1 MLPARSP
8 FPPSVEEEA
17 VLVRQVEEFQDNG
30 FTVVRGVLGQR
41 EVAQVR
47 MKLDVRMAMKLGRT
61 LGELNG
67 RPATGEEIAKAGHTV
82 SIGGPSDSELIGFP
96 GLLSA
101 APEVS
106 ELLIK
111 PFLLDPLLL
120 DLAEHVMGP
129 FVQGDGFYVVG
140 TPPPQVTGGATG
152 VASRPQLLEEAQ
164 GWHRDAAPLCVPS
177 RHPVLGTAASRRE
190 LDGALGATALQ
201 VSTRSPCSGTA
212 RITRAP
218 PRRASQVCDRRGWRQ
233 HAAATARPGH
243 VRPRDANLGE
253 PGGCPEPLA

>member
-8 FPPSVEEEA
+8 FPPSAEEEA
-17 VLVRQVEEFQDNG
+17 VLARQVEEFQDNG
-30 FTVVRGVLGQR
+30 FTVGRGVLGQR

-111 PFLLDPLLL
+111 PFLLNPLLL
-120 DLAEHVMGP
+120 DLAERVMGP

-140 TPPPQVTGGATG
+140 TPPPQVTSGATG

-164 GWHRDAAPLCVPS
+164 GWHRDAYSHHAMWRSNPGWS
-177 RHPVLGTAASRRE
+177 DD
-190 LDGALGATALQ
+190 LDGRHDPGKGQPFTPPLAAHMLCYLQDMDGPGGPLLAVPGSHRSAFGATPDGAE
-201 VSTRSPCSGTA
+201 
-212 RITRAP
+212 
-218 PRRASQVCDRRGWRQ
+218 
-233 HAAATARPGH
+233 
-243 VRPRDANLGE
+243 DAVVAVDAKAGDV
-253 PGGCPEPLA
+253 